1 MGLVYADVELINA
14 DDLSDARKYRIGDE
28 EVRRMSINILVDS
41 GSFMLAINEDIQSQ
55 LQIPFL
61 EKRTMQLANG
71 HIGEFDVVSPVEV
84 RFKNRRVVC
93 SAVVLDGNAEPL
105 LGVIPLEEMDVL
117 IHPTRQELIVNPEHP
132 YYAVLKLK

>member
-1 MGLVYADVELINA
+1 MGMVYADVELINA
-14 DDLSDARKYRIGDE
+14 DDISDARKFRIGED
-28 EVRRMSINILVDS
+28 EVRRMSINILVDT
-41 GSFMLAINEDIQSQ
+41 GSFMLAINEHIQSQ

-71 HIGEFDVVSPVEV
+71 HISEFDIVSPVEI

-93 SAVVLDGNAEPL
+93 SAVVLDGDAEPL

-117 IHPTRQELIVNPEHP
+117 IHPTKQELIVNPDHP

>member
-1 MGLVYADVELINA
+1 MGMAYAEVELINA
-14 DDLSDARKYRIGDE
+14 KDLSDARRYRIGEE
-28 EVRRMSINILVDS
+28 EVRRMRMNILVDS
-41 GSFMLAINEDIQSQ
+41 CSFILAINEDIQSQ

-71 HIGEFDVVSPVEV
+71 HIAEFDIVSPIEL

-93 SAVVLDGNAEPL
+93 SAVVLDGSAKPL

-117 IHPTRQELIVNPEHP
+117 VHPTRQELIVNPDHP